1 MIHIIF
7 NPKSGSKNPKFKEKI
22 IHDLQLI
29 PKSILHITER
39 RLHSIE
45 LTKQAISAK
54 AERIIVI
61 GGDGTINEVAS
72 TLIDKNI
79 PLGIIPMGSGN
90 GLARH
95 LHIPL
100 NFNKALQKSLQGRII
115 EIDAV
120 YFNEKPF
127 FCTAGLGFDAI
138 VAHKFAKSEN
148 RGFLNYILATLQSI
162 IKYKSIEMNDS
173 DSDIPERLFSITFA
187 NANQFGNNAFISPN
201 SNLQDG
207 TFEVV
212 KIQPVNYLE
221 LINLG
226 IRLFFKKIFS
236 HKNVQILTRKEFNF
250 KVKIGTPMHLD
261 GENLFVESEFNSI
274 QIKAKAIQ
282 III

>member
-148 RGFLNYILATLQSI
+148 RGFLNYILSTLQSI

-173 DSDIPERLFSITFA
+173 NSDIPEHLFSITFA

>member
-7 NPKSGSKNPKFKEKI
+7 NPKSGIKNPKFKEKI

-29 PKSILHITER
+29 PQSILHITER

-95 LHIPL
+95 LQIPL

-148 RGFLNYILATLQSI
+148 RGFMNYILATLQSI

-221 LINLG
+221 LFNLG

-236 HKNVQILTRKEFNF
+236 HKNVQILTKKEFNF

-261 GENLFVESEFNSI
+261 GENLFVKNEFNSI